1 MRACI
6 VLFALLATPLVAGVS
21 QIPPDLPGNSAC
33 DNGQGD
39 ENRSDSGTVHA
50 HQGLCVPQTPPPPP
64 TCGQAPAGGGTA
76 TITGQVFQDVAPDF
90 PGLENWCVDLTGPER
105 NIARPCVV
113 SDDGRYRMWYS
124 YDSGCGYR
132 IGYAESE
139 DGLRWTRR
147 DDRAGISPSATGWDS
162 EAQAYPWVFSHDG
175 TRFLLYNGNAFGRT
189 GFGLAVER

>member
-21 QIPPDLPGNSAC
+21 QIPPELPGNSSC

-39 ENRSDSGTVHA
+39 ETRSDSGTMHA

-90 PGLENWCVDLTGPER
+90 PGLENWCVDLTGP
-105 NIARPCVV
+105 V
-113 SDDGRYRMWYS
+113 SGSMVTDPSGNYS
-124 YDSGCGYR
+124 FSR
-132 IGYAESE
+132 
-139 DGLRWTRR
+139 LP
-147 DDRAGISPSATGWDS
+147 AGTYLVCLEVQTGWHETRPS
-162 EAQAYPWVFSHDG
+162 NGASCPGGLGYSFSLADG
-175 TRFLLYNGNAFGRT
+175 DMAGMNDFGVVT
-189 GFGLAVER
+189 P